1 MFFPTNSWS
10 NRTQDLPCRQWI
22 VDPFSFIYI
31 FTVYLSN
38 HTIWQ
43 TVNTLPVNPKG
54 TQSWIFIGCW
64 SWRSNTLT
72 TRWKGWLIRKAL
84 MLGKI
89 DDRRRRGQQ
98 RVRWLDGITDS
109 MEMSLSKLWE
119 LVMNREAWG
128 AAVHG
133 VAKSQKRLSNWTKLK
148 HFTNMA
154 FVRKNPWGHMQ
165 KWNSRV

>member
-31 FTVYLSN
+31 FSVYLSN

-133 VAKSQKRLSNWTKLK
+133 VAKSQLS
-148 HFTNMA
+148 
-154 FVRKNPWGHMQ
+154 
-165 KWNSRV
+165 SRGFWVLLRFLP